1 MVKTELINALT
12 VKTGLKK
19 VEAERALNT
28 LLEIIGDELA
38 EGHEV
43 NITGF
48 GKFYSKHKEAR
59 TGTNPATGE
68 EIQIPACNVVAF
80 KVGKLLKDKVK

>member
-19 VEAERALNT
+19 VEAERALNA

-38 EGHEV
+38 KGHEV

-48 GKFYSKHKEAR
+48 GKFLSKHKEAR
-59 TGTNPATGE
+59 IGRNPATGE
-68 EIQIPACNVVAF
+68 EIQIPACNAVAF

>member
-1 MVKTELINALT
+1 MVKSELANALA

-19 VEAERALNT
+19 VEAERALNA

-38 EGHEV
+38 QGHEV
-43 NITGF
+43 IITGF

-59 TGTNPATGE
+59 IGRNPSNGE
-68 EIQIPACNVVAF
+68 EIQIPACNVPAF
-80 KVGKLLKDKVK
+80 KVGKVLKERLK